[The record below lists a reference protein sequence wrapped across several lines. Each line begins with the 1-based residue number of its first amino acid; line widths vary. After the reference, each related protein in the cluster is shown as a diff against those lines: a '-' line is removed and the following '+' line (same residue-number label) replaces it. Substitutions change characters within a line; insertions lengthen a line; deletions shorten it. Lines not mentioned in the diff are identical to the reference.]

1 MFASVAVSVDAAV
14 VSGLLD
20 DHSLLG
26 LPLALLGIVSEPD
39 DLNDLLL
46 VEVFEAGRGYD
57 VVVVLFSEEEAG
69 LLEALA
75 VEGVGVLEDL
85 AHALNG
91 DVLGEDLLAPLL
103 ERGHVEA
110 VSEREQLV
118 DVLGLDLDRV

>member
-1 MFASVAVSVDAAV
+1 M
-14 VSGLLD
+14 
-20 DHSLLG
+20 
-26 LPLALLGIVSEPD
+26 
-39 DLNDLLL
+39 
-46 VEVFEAGRGYD
+46 
-57 VVVVLFSEEEAG
+57 VLFGEEEAG

-103 ERGHVEA
+103 EGRHVEA
-110 VSEREQLV
+110 VGEREEFV